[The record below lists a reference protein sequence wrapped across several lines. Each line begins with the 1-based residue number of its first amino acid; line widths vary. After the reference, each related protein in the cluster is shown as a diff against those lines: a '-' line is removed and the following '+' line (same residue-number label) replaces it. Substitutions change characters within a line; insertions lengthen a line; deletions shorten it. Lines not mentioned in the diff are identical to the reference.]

1 MKSFFFK
8 SLFFLLLIC
17 IISQNTIAQENM
29 IYLQGNI
36 ETDVAPLEVI
46 FIIDN
51 STEDKNT
58 SMYVPKQF
66 IYDMKAETKLIEDS
80 IIITIKN
87 LKAEYIGVWNDTV
100 QTYFGTW
107 KQGNQNI
114 AVGFNKIKKTELSFL
129 ERPQTP
135 QLPFG
140 YIEKN
145 ICIENKKENS
155 TLCGTLTLPDNQN
168 QHKLAILITG
178 SGAQDRNEEIA
189 GHQPFKV
196 IANYLTNQNI
206 AVFRY
211 DDRGYGESK
220 GNFSKSTTYDF
231 MTDAYAVVNYFK
243 DYPNIDAKSIGVIG
257 HSEGGMIAMMLA
269 AKYPKDIAYIISL
282 AGPAINIKSLM
293 LKQSEEINRAA
304 GIKETDI
311 TWMRELNSKSFDI
324 AIKSKDITSLRKQI
338 EELFESYSTAL
349 TQEQKEELM
358 LNQQGINLAVMQLSS
373 DWMKYFLTFEPS
385 KYLRKIKCP
394 ILALNGTKDIQVDC
408 DENINGFKNYIN
420 PKKCKNLETHK
431 MKDLNHLFQ
440 TAENGAVEEY
450 FYTSETFSVKAL
462 QIIVDFINRQQQ

>member
-1 MKSFFFK
+1 MKTFFVKHIFP
-8 SLFFLLLIC
+8 LFFIC
-17 IISQNTIAQENM
+17 IISQNTIAQENT

-36 ETDVAPLEVI
+36 ETRAAPLEVI
-46 FIIDN
+46 FIIDHSN
-51 STEDKNT
+51 EDKNT

-66 IYDMKAETKLIEDS
+66 IYDMQAQTKLIEDS

-87 LKAEYIGVWNDTV
+87 LKAEYTGVWNDTA
-100 QTYFGTW
+100 QTYVGSW

-135 QLPFG
+135 QPPFA
-140 YIEKN
+140 YIEKT
-145 ICIENKKENS
+145 ICIENKKGNS

-168 QHKLAILITG
+168 QHKLVILITG

-196 IANYLTNQNI
+196 IADYLTNQNI

-211 DDRGYGESK
+211 DDRGVGESK
-220 GNFSKSTTYDF
+220 GNFSNATTYDF
-231 MTDAYAVVNYFK
+231 MTDAYTVVNYFK
-243 DYPNIDAKSIGVIG
+243 DYPNIDAQSIGVIG

-304 GIKETDI
+304 GINESDI
-311 TWMRELNSKSFDI
+311 LLIREINSKSFDI
-324 AIKSKDITSLRKQI
+324 AIKSKDISSLRKQI
-338 EELFESYSTAL
+338 EDLFESYSTNL

-358 LNQQGINLAVMQLSS
+358 LNQRGINLAVMQLSS
-373 DWMKYFLTFEPS
+373 DWMKYFLAFEPA

-408 DENINGFKNYIN
+408 DENIEAFTNNIN
-420 PKKCKNLETHK
+420 PKKCKTLETQK
-431 MKDLNHLFQ
+431 MKGLNHLFQ
-440 TAENGAVEEY
+440 TAENGTVEEY
-450 FYTSETFSVKAL
+450 FYISETFSVETLK
-462 QIIVDFINRQQQ
+462 IIADFIERQ